1 MTNTS
6 DYHITQELRAETK
19 LFQRVPIYVK
29 DLLIIVSIMA
39 VITMMKEFVTDV
51 FRPVYYMGSLLISF
65 IIVAPSSMNP
75 KRRIYESVFLYLRR
89 DKATYYPMY
98 MKERMD
104 MITSNTKKKKT
115 KLISDELPV
124 EQYNTQY
131 QCFQTNYG
139 YMNIAEIITKD
150 LVNAPEDEI
159 LFDIAKLT
167 RFNVLEYNPYKI
179 IGMNF
184 PCNTER
190 QQQFLKYKMQKNKNP
205 DYQRDLEYALRELEW
220 VQEHKTKREFYH
232 MYFSDS
238 LDGIKKVEATMK
250 ASLNVSEAMIGEISQ
265 GKKEKIMHRLNN
277 PASVLTGGNDDF

>member
-39 VITMMKEFVTDV
+39 VIIMMKEFVTDI
-51 FRPVYYMGSLLISF
+51 FRPIYYVVSFLIS
-65 IIVAPSSMNP
+65 IVLVAPSSLNP

-104 MITSNTKKKKT
+104 MITNNTEKKKT
-115 KLISDELPV
+115 KLVSDELPI
-124 EQYNTQY
+124 EKYNSRY
-131 QCFQTNYG
+131 QCFQTKYG
-139 YMNIAEIITKD
+139 FMNIAEIITKD

-159 LFDIAKLT
+159 AFDIAKLT

-184 PCNTER
+184 PCNTQR
-190 QQQFLKYKMQKNKNP
+190 QQEFLKYKLKKNKNP
-205 DYQRDLEYALRELEW
+205 DYQRDLEYALKELEW
-220 VQEHKTKREFYH
+220 VQEHKTKREFYQ

-238 LDGIKKVEATMK
+238 LEGIKKVEVTMK
-250 ASLNVSEAMIGEISQ
+250 ASLNVSE
-265 GKKEKIMHRLNN
+265 K
-277 PASVLTGGNDDF
+277 